1 MASTFV
7 NWLRSPAGREY
18 FFSTHFWGPVAN
30 WGLPLAAIADLTGKD
45 EEMISGTMTTALACY
60 STVFMRFAW
69 RVHPRNYL
77 LFACHATNATAQTA
91 QLGRFVNYW
100 HFGGREK
107 KLGQTGAAV
116 QDSLAKLT
124 EGGKAAAE
132 ATKAEAVG
140 VVEAIKKSVGK

>member
-45 EEMISGTMTTALACY
+45 EEMISGTMTTALASY
-60 STVFMRFAW
+60 SMVFMRFAW
-69 RVHPRNYL
+69 RVQPRNYL

-91 QLGRFVNYW
+91 QLARFVNYW

-107 KLGQTGAAV
+107 KLGQPGVAV
-116 QDSLAKLT
+116 QDALSKVKA
-124 EGGKAAAE
+124 GGQAAAE
-132 ATKAEAVG
+132 ATKAEAAG
-140 VVEAIKKSVGK
+140 VVEAVKKSVGK